1 MKSYNKNIE
10 LSYLLFPDA
19 KKLYGWEMFQKL
31 SVNSFK

>member
-1 MKSYNKNIE
+1 MKSYNKNI
-10 LSYLLFPDA
+10 LFPDA